1 MSGQTRAWFRQW
13 RQHREIR
20 IAEPTFSEEQCR
32 ELAELVTL
40 LDRLP
45 PPAPPA
51 PDAPSAPSAQAASSV
66 QAAPEEDTKALAE
79 AATSLWRAQRKLT
92 QAGRSA
98 ENRQTGRYLRACAE
112 ALASAGLVVQEHDG
126 TTFNAGRAL
135 DVLVYQDDPA
145 VTEETIVETVRP
157 SVYYHDQQIQR
168 GEVIVARPLSEAAPG
183 ESALSESAPGESA
196 PNDDEATKVGDGY
209 A

>member
-1 MSGQTRAWFRQW
+1 MRSWFRQW
-13 RQHREIR
+13 LQHREIR
-20 IAEPTFSEEQCR
+20 IAEPMFSEAQCR
-32 ELAELVTL
+32 ELAELIAL
-40 LDRLP
+40 LDRVP
-45 PPAPPA
+45 REETT
-51 PDAPSAPSAQAASSV
+51 AS
-66 QAAPEEDTKALAE
+66 EEDTGPLAE

-98 ENRQTGRYLRACAE
+98 ENRQTGRYLRTCAE
-112 ALASAGLVVQEHDG
+112 ALAAAGLVVQEHDG

-157 SVYYHDQQIQR
+157 SVYYRDRQIQR
-168 GEVIVARPLSEAAPG
+168 GEVIVARPTAD
-183 ESALSESAPGESA
+183 ES
-196 PNDDEATKVGDGY
+196 TKVGEEY

>member
-1 MSGQTRAWFRQW
+1 VRAWFRQW

-20 IAEPTFSEEQCR
+20 IASPTFTEEQCR
-32 ELAELVTL
+32 ELAELVSL
-40 LDRLP
+40 LDRVP
-45 PPAPPA
+45 AEAPAPEA
-51 PDAPSAPSAQAASSV
+51 DTNASTE
-66 QAAPEEDTKALAE
+66 ADTKALAE

-112 ALASAGLVVQEHDG
+112 ALAAAGLAVQEHDG
-126 TTFNAGRAL
+126 TAFNAGRAL
-135 DVLVYQDDPA
+135 DVLVYQDDPG
-145 VTEETIVETVRP
+145 VSEETIVETVRP

-168 GEVIVARPLSEAAPG
+168 GEVIVARPVTEFTKESE
-183 ESALSESAPGESA
+183 E
-196 PNDDEATKVGDGY
+196 Y

>member
-1 MSGQTRAWFRQW
+1 MRAWFRQW

-20 IAEPTFSEEQCR
+20 IAKPSFSEEQCR

-40 LDRLP
+40 LDRI
-45 PPAPPA
+45 PAEA
-51 PDAPSAPSAQAASSV
+51 P
-66 QAAPEEDTKALAE
+66 APEEDTKALAE

-98 ENRQTGRYLRACAE
+98 ENRQTGRYLRTCAE

-126 TTFNAGRAL
+126 TAFSAGRAL

-145 VTEETIVETVRP
+145 VSEETIVETVRP
-157 SVYYHDQQIQR
+157 SVYYHDRQIQR
-168 GEVIVARPLSEAAPG
+168 GEVIVARPVSEH
-183 ESALSESAPGESA
+183 
-196 PNDDEATKVGDGY
+196 TKEREEH

>member
-1 MSGQTRAWFRQW
+1 MRTWFRQW

-32 ELAELVTL
+32 ELAELLTL
-40 LDRLP
+40 LERTP
-45 PPAPPA
+45 SEPALSVPA
-51 PDAPSAPSAQAASSV
+51 SEAA
-66 QAAPEEDTKALAE
+66 EDTRALAE

-98 ENRQTGRYLRACAE
+98 ENRQTGRYLRACGE
-112 ALASAGLVVQEHDG
+112 ALAAAGLVVQEHDG

-157 SVYYHDQQIQR
+157 SVYYHDRQIQR
-168 GEVIVARPLSEAAPG
+168 GEVIVARPTAD
-183 ESALSESAPGESA
+183 ES
-196 PNDDEATKVGDGY
+196 TKVGDGY

>member
-1 MSGQTRAWFRQW
+1 MRTWFRQW

-20 IAEPTFSEEQCR
+20 IAEPTFSAEQCR
-32 ELAELVTL
+32 ELAELFTL
-40 LDRLP
+40 LER
-45 PPAPPA
+45 
-51 PDAPSAPSAQAASSV
+51 APSEPASEP
-66 QAAPEEDTKALAE
+66 AEDTKALAE

-98 ENRQTGRYLRACAE
+98 ENRQTGRYLRTCAE
-112 ALASAGLVVQEHDG
+112 ALAAAGLVVQEHDG

-135 DVLVYQDDPA
+135 DVLVYQDDPV

-157 SVYYHDQQIQR
+157 SVYYHDRQIQR
-168 GEVIVARPLSEAAPG
+168 GEVIVARPIAD
-183 ESALSESAPGESA
+183 ES
-196 PNDDEATKVGDGY
+196 TKVSDGY

>member
-1 MSGQTRAWFRQW
+1 MRTWFRQW

-32 ELAELVTL
+32 ELAELLAL
-40 LDRLP
+40 LERAPSEPDSEP
-45 PPAPPA
+45 TSEPASEPAPEPA
-51 PDAPSAPSAQAASSV
+51 
-66 QAAPEEDTKALAE
+66 EDTKALAE

-112 ALASAGLVVQEHDG
+112 ALAAAGLVVQEHDG

-157 SVYYHDQQIQR
+157 SVYYHDRQIQR
-168 GEVIVARPLSEAAPG
+168 GEVIVARPTAD
-183 ESALSESAPGESA
+183 ES
-196 PNDDEATKVGDGY
+196 TKVGDGY

>member
-1 MSGQTRAWFRQW
+1 VRAWYRQW
-13 RQHREIR
+13 RQHPEIR
-20 IAEPTFSEEQCR
+20 IAEPSFSEEQCR

-40 LDRLP
+40 LDRIP
-45 PPAPPA
+45 VE
-51 PDAPSAPSAQAASSV
+51 AAG
-66 QAAPEEDTKALAE
+66 PEEDTKALAE

-98 ENRQTGRYLRACAE
+98 ENRQTGRYLRTCAE
-112 ALASAGLVVQEHDG
+112 ALAAAGLVVQEHDG
-126 TTFNAGRAL
+126 TAFSAGRAL

-145 VTEETIVETVRP
+145 VSEETIVETVRP

-168 GEVIVARPLSEAAPG
+168 GEVIVARPQTQSTPT
-183 ESALSESAPGESA
+183 
-196 PNDDEATKVGDGY
+196 DDEPTKVGDGY

>member
-1 MSGQTRAWFRQW
+1 MRAWFRQW

-20 IAEPTFSEEQCR
+20 IASPTFTEEQCR
-32 ELAELVTL
+32 ELAELISL
-40 LDRLP
+40 LDREA
-45 PPAPPA
+45 PAPEGNA
-51 PDAPSAPSAQAASSV
+51 NASTE
-66 QAAPEEDTKALAE
+66 ADTKALAE

-98 ENRQTGRYLRACAE
+98 ENRQTGRYLRTCAE
-112 ALASAGLVVQEHDG
+112 ALAAAGLAVQEHDG
-126 TTFNAGRAL
+126 TAFNAGRAL

-145 VTEETIVETVRP
+145 VSEETIVETVRP

-168 GEVIVARPLSEAAPG
+168 GEVIVARPTT
-183 ESALSESAPGESA
+183 
-196 PNDDEATKVGDGY
+196 DEPTDEPTRVGDGH

>member
-1 MSGQTRAWFRQW
+1 MRTWFRQW
-13 RQHREIR
+13 LQHREIR
-20 IAEPTFSEEQCR
+20 IAEPTFSEAQCK
-32 ELAELVTL
+32 ELADLLTL
-40 LDRLP
+40 LDR
-45 PPAPPA
+45 
-51 PDAPSAPSAQAASSV
+51 
-66 QAAPEEDTKALAE
+66 APEEETSAPPEDTGPLAE

-98 ENRQTGRYLRACAE
+98 ENRQTGRYLRTCAE
-112 ALASAGLVVQEHDG
+112 ALAAAGLVVQDHDG

-157 SVYYHDQQIQR
+157 SVYYRDRQIQR
-168 GEVIVARPLSEAAPG
+168 GEVIVARPTAD
-183 ESALSESAPGESA
+183 ES
-196 PNDDEATKVGDGY
+196 TKVGGEY